1 MRLKLSAVVSSI
13 LLGLVLL
20 GLQSGVS
27 FAQVGVIHGTVV
39 DEQGNPIED
48 VLIRIEGMEVSRKY
62 KVETNKDGE
71 YLHAG
76 VSLQGTY
83 RVIAEKEG
91 YRTAYVEGVP
101 AGFDRNEERGKVDFT
116 LTKGEGPTP
125 DFDMTDEQRQKL
137 EEEQKKAAERAKKM
151 EAVRESFNAGVQ
163 AYNAGDYEGA
173 VESFNQARQQDAE
186 QPALWA
192 NLGNSYSRLNR
203 NEEALKAYEKA
214 IELDPNNASFY
225 RNVGSIHAQLG
236 NAEEAKKMYEKS
248 IELSGAAGGDPKETA
263 VSYYNMGVTFIN
275 AGQTQEAAE
284 ALRKAVEADPS
295 HAEAHYQLGITL
307 VGLNEVDEA
316 ITHFQKYLELAPGTE
331 NAQVAEALIQQ
342 LKADQ

>member
-91 YRTAYVEGVP
+91 HRTAYVQGVP
-101 AGFDRNEERGKVDFT
+101 SGFACNAERGYADYPIYNRAS
-116 LTKGEGPTP
+116 PTSA
-125 DFDMTDEQRQKL
+125 FAM
-137 EEEQKKAAERAKKM
+137 A
-151 EAVRESFNAGVQ
+151 
-163 AYNAGDYEGA
+163 
-173 VESFNQARQQDAE
+173 
-186 QPALWA
+186 
-192 NLGNSYSRLNR
+192 
-203 NEEALKAYEKA
+203 
-214 IELDPNNASFY
+214 
-225 RNVGSIHAQLG
+225 
-236 NAEEAKKMYEKS
+236 
-248 IELSGAAGGDPKETA
+248 
-263 VSYYNMGVTFIN
+263 
-275 AGQTQEAAE
+275 
-284 ALRKAVEADPS
+284 
-295 HAEAHYQLGITL
+295 
-307 VGLNEVDEA
+307 
-316 ITHFQKYLELAPGTE
+316 
-331 NAQVAEALIQQ
+331 
-342 LKADQ
+342 